1 MPYTKVQNFLDMER
15 FHDTLEVKLV
25 VSVRDNIVLIAF
37 LKTNYQFAYTNIK
50 LFYLHANNFLIKN
63 QKAFKKISYE

>member
-37 LKTNYQFAYTNIK
+37 LKANYQFAYTNIK
-50 LFYLHANNFLIKN
+50 LFYLHANYFLIKN
-63 QKAFKKISYE
+63 KKAFKKISYE